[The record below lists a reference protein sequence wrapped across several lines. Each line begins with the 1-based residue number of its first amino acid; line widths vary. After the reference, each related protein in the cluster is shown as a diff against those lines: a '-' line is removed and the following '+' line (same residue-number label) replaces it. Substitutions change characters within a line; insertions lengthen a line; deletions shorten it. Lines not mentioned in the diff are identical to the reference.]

1 VEEEVKAVIYPLH
14 GIDAY
19 ELKYSKVN
27 LLGSGAYSNVFR
39 ATRKYDNKIIAI
51 KRSI

>member
-1 VEEEVKAVIYPLH
+1 MGNRGPKV

-19 ELKYSKVN
+19 YFNNTIEF
-27 LLGSGAYSNVFR
+27 LLGSGAYSNVFS
-39 ATRKYDNKIIAI
+39 ATRKHDKYLVAI